1 MADYSPVSESGVN
14 YIEEVAQIMS
24 VRARGASPVAMIHT
38 YGCQQNVAD
47 SEKIKGQLEQMGFSF
62 TDAAEE
68 ADLILFNTCAI
79 REHAEDRVFGNVGA
93 LKNIKRRHP
102 SLLVALCGCMMEQ
115 PHVAERIQKSF
126 PFVNLVFGTHAI
138 HRLPG
143 LLYDTLVNGKRV
155 FDHQPEDESKIVEGV
170 PVRRDGTVKAWVTI
184 MYGCNNFC
192 SYCVVPYVRGRERSR
207 EPEAILK
214 EFEGLVRAGYKDIT
228 LLGQNVNSYG
238 KSLATP
244 VSFAELLHRLD
255 QVPGDYRIRF
265 MTSHPKDATKELFD
279 VMAQGK
285 HISHHLHLPC
295 QSGSDRVLKEMNR
308 HYDRERYL
316 SLIRYAKKQM
326 PDLSIT
332 SDIIVG
338 FPGETYEEF
347 QDTISLIREVGFTS
361 LFTFIFSPRKGT
373 RAEKMEDPVPAQEKS
388 QWFQELCAAQEQV
401 AAERCASMVGR
412 TERVLVEERNAKTG
426 LLSGRTGGNIIV
438 DFPGPDSAVG
448 TFAQVK
454 ITQARNWILKGELAQ
469 QFAEASV

>member
-1 MADYSPVSESGVN
+1 MTDYSPVSESGMN
-14 YIEEVAQIMS
+14 YIDEVAQIMS
-24 VRARGASPVAMIHT
+24 VRARGAVPVAMIHT

-62 TDAAEE
+62 TDDAEE

-138 HRLPG
+138 HRLPE
-143 LLYDTLVNGKRV
+143 LLHDTLVNGKRV
-155 FDHQPEDESKIVEGV
+155 FDRQPEDESKIVEGV

-207 EPEAILK
+207 EPEAILE
-214 EFEGLVRAGYKDIT
+214 EFKGLVQAGYKDIT

-238 KSLATP
+238 KSLANP
-244 VSFAELLHRLD
+244 VSFAELLHQLD

-265 MTSHPKDATKELFD
+265 MTSHPKDATKELFN

-295 QSGSDRVLKEMNR
+295 QSGNDRVLKEMNR

-316 SLIRYAKKQM
+316 SLIRYAKQQM

-347 QDTISLIREVGFTS
+347 QDTVSLIQEVGFTS

-388 QWFQELCAAQEQV
+388 QWFQELCAVQEQV

-426 LLSGRTGGNIIV
+426 LLSGRTDGNVIV

-448 TFAQVK
+448 TFAQVE
-454 ITQARNWILKGELAQ
+454 IMQARNWILKGELVQ
-469 QFAEASV
+469 QPTEAGN